1 MAALTPPAAA
11 ASWRKLRI
19 GMPRDD
25 EYDAVIVG
33 GGIGGVAA
41 ARRLLEAG
49 KRVCLLEAQDR
60 WGGRT
65 KHARSSAV
73 PGVTVDVGGQWV
85 GPSHTRLL
93 ELLRTLGLPLVRQY
107 GRGADLLD
115 DGQQIRKSLNLGTN
129 SHACPCSRCS
139 RCNSS

>member
-1 MAALTPPAAA
+1 MAALPPPAAA

-25 EYDAVIVG
+25 VYDAVIVG

-65 KHARSSAV
+65 KLARSSAV

-85 GPSHTRLL
+85 GRRLPSAAAPPCCALL
-93 ELLRTLGLPLVRQY
+93 FVPWRARHSPARAS
-107 GRGADLLD
+107 GA
-115 DGQQIRKSLNLGTN
+115 
-129 SHACPCSRCS
+129 CSCATT
-139 RCNSS
+139 

>member
-1 MAALTPPAAA
+1 ME
-11 ASWRKLRI
+11 
-19 GMPRDD
+19 D

-65 KHARSSAV
+65 KLARSSAV

-115 DGQQIRKSLNLGTN
+115 DGQQIRK
-129 SHACPCSRCS
+129 
-139 RCNSS
+139 